1 MAIRPI
7 IDNKGTL
14 GNNLLLIDIKPAY
27 ERIEKDGKFERTDKI
42 SHFNYSIVCLDR
54 KFEKISIKVEEAQ
67 PLFNTDESDI
77 PDNTMVKFDDLEIIA
92 YVSNNWIQLSAKASK
107 CVVLK
112 Q

>member
-14 GNNLLLIDIKPAY
+14 GNSLLLVDIKPAY
-27 ERIEKDGKFERTDKI
+27 ERIEKNGKFERSSNI
-42 SHFNYSIVCLDR
+42 SHYSYSVVCLER
-54 KFEKISIKVEEAQ
+54 KFEKISIKIEEAQ

-77 PDNTMVKFDDLEIIA
+77 PDNTMVKFENLELKPYVNGNFIQISARADKCII
-92 YVSNNWIQLSAKASK
+92 I
-107 CVVLK
+107 K